1 MDFGDIGERLP
12 LIVGIIIFILLQFFL
27 KRKQPTERTP
37 LPVVH
42 SLLLEVKQNQQ
53 LAEAFRFQWRTR
65 KFALAS
71 WQRNKAKLDFLDSSL
86 QVTLADAFTMVADFN
101 QQIEAAKKY
110 KSTSYMASINVIKL
124 KELLARSEQ
133 RLEQWLASEAA
144 IPGTPP
150 KSPSMF
156 GGLFGGR

>member
-27 KRKQPTERTP
+27 KRKQPAERTR
-37 LPVVH
+37 LAVVH
-42 SLLLEVKQNQQ
+42 SLLLEIKQNQQ

-65 KFALAS
+65 KFVLAS

-124 KELLARSEQ
+124 KELLAKNEQ
-133 RLEQWLASEAA
+133 GLEQWLASEAA
-144 IPGTPP
+144 TPGTPP
-150 KSPSMF
+150 KYPSKS